1 MKNTN
6 IFKDFKGALKTDVLS
21 GFLVSLIALPL
32 CLGIAGASGF
42 PPVMGVLTA
51 IIGGM
56 LVSFFMGSETTIKG
70 PAAGLIVIIYGAVDE
85 FSKASGDSTL
95 GWKLTAATIL
105 VAGILQVL
113 LGVFKTAKIV
123 EFFPLSAV
131 HGMLAAIGIIIIS
144 KQLHLTVGI
153 APSELKGK
161 DPMELLA
168 MVPHSLTHVTWQIA
182 IIGIVSLA
190 ILFGWTF
197 LKGKIFKTIPAALV
211 VLLVGIVIG
220 RFEHLNDRTFTNL
233 HPLVEPGE
241 MKFAMNA
248 DFNIFNAAYIG
259 ITLKYILLL
268 VLIGSLESLL
278 STKAIDLL
286 DPQKRKSNMNRDL
299 SSVGAG
305 NALSGLLGGLPM
317 ISEIARSSANLNNGG
332 RTRWSNFF
340 HGVFLLLFVLV
351 LSDFIKLIPVA
362 SLASMLVFVGVRLA
376 APAEFRKTYKIGWEQ
391 LVVFVSTIIATL
403 TTDLLVGILVGI
415 LVKIILQLIL
425 GVPLSHYLKAKTEI
439 VKNADGKTIIFMKS
453 SGLFTNFIGIEHIVQ
468 SLPLGNDI
476 TLNVENVKFL
486 DHSFMEKFHEFR
498 KSYHE
503 KGGHLHID
511 GMEKL
516 KTLSSHPLSARKSH

>member
-6 IFKDFKGALKTDVLS
+6 IFKSFKEALKTDILS

-51 IIGGM
+51 IIGGI
-56 LVSFFMGSETTIKG
+56 LVSLIMGSETTIKG
-70 PAAGLIVIIYGAVDE
+70 PAAGLIVIIYAAVDE
-85 FSKASGDSTL
+85 FTKASGDSTM

-105 VAGILQVL
+105 VAGLIQVL
-113 LGVFKTAKIV
+113 LGLFKTAKIV

-161 DPMELLA
+161 DPVELLA
-168 MVPHSLTHVTWQIA
+168 MVPHSLTHLTWQIA
-182 IIGIVSLA
+182 IIGVVSLF
-190 ILFGWTF
+190 ILFGWTL

-211 VLLVGIVIG
+211 VLVVGIVIG
-220 RFEHLNDRTFTNL
+220 RYEHLNDRTFTNL

-241 MKFAMNA
+241 MKFAINA
-248 DFNIFNAAYIG
+248 DFHIFHSAYLG

-286 DPQKRKSNMNRDL
+286 DPQKRNSNMNKDL
-299 SSVGAG
+299 SAVGAG
-305 NALSGLLGGLPM
+305 NVLSGLLGGLPM
-317 ISEIARSSANLNNGG
+317 ISEIARSSANLTNGG
-332 RTRWSNFF
+332 KTRWSNFF
-340 HGVFLLLFVLV
+340 HGIFLLLFVLV
-351 LSDFIKLIPVA
+351 MSDFIKLIPVA
-362 SLASMLVFVGVRLA
+362 SLASMLVYVGVRLA

-403 TTDLLVGILVGI
+403 TTDLLIGILVGI
-415 LVKIILQLIL
+415 LVKIVLQLIL
-425 GVPLSHYLKAKTEI
+425 GVPLSHYLKAETTIEKTT
-439 VKNADGKTIIFMKS
+439 DGNTIIYLNT
-453 SGLFTNFIGIEHIVQ
+453 SGLFTNFNGIERTIQ
-468 SLPLGNDI
+468 SLPLGENI
-476 TLNVENVKFL
+476 TLNIENVKFI
-486 DHSFMEKFHEFR
+486 DNSFMEKFHAFR
-498 KSYHE
+498 KAYHE

-511 GMEKL
+511 GMDKL
-516 KTLSSHPLSARKSH
+516 KTLSSHPLSARKSC